1 MSSYLRRREEGFTV
15 VEVMVAVVNL
25 GIVLLGINAVLL
37 SGFAQAA
44 VSKAASDAAA
54 VAQQQLETLR
64 DVSYANILAAPT
76 TTVTVGSYTYT
87 VNRTVT
93 VNDPV
98 PNIKHIT
105 VTVTWNL
112 QGARSYVAETYFSD
126 AGR

>member
-1 MSSYLRRREEGFTV
+1 MSDYLRRRDDGFTV
-15 VEVMVAVVNL
+15 VEVLVAIVNL
-25 GIVLLGINAVLL
+25 GIVLLAINAVLL
-37 SGFAQAA
+37 TGFTQAA
-44 VSKAASDAAA
+44 VSKATADAAV

-64 DVSYANILAAPT
+64 DLSYANIQSAPP
-76 TTVTVGSYTYT
+76 TTVTVGAYVYT

-93 VNDPV
+93 VNDPL

>member
-1 MSSYLRRREEGFTV
+1 MSDHLRRREEGFTV
-15 VEVMVAVVNL
+15 VEVLVAIVNL

-37 SGFAQAA
+37 TGFTQAA
-44 VSKAASDAAA
+44 VSKSTSDAAA

-64 DVSYANILAAPT
+64 DVSYANIQAAPT
-76 TTVTVGSYTYT
+76 TTVTVGTYAYT

-98 PNIKHIT
+98 PNIKHIK

-112 QGARSYVAETYFSD
+112 QGTRSYVAETYFSD